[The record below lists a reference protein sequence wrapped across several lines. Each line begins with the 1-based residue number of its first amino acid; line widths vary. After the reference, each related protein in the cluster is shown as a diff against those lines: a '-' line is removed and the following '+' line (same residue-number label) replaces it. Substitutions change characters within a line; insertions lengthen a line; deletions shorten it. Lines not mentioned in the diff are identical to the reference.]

1 MAQVTMTSQEYL
13 EMVEKIR
20 RLEQLEKEAVDG
32 VEITLDPEGRYGKYS
47 IHVRTAMTDKM
58 VSGMVSKIVDSIKDA
73 DYVMDELV
81 GENRHF
87 LDLQRG
93 VITYNWNDQPEEDEV
108 DLLKDK
114 NFKAAWDRALAR
126 MEEPKEENDDMSEE

>member
-47 IHVRTAMTDKM
+47 IHVRTAITDKM

-126 MEEPKEENDDMSEE
+126 MEEPKEEKDDVSEK

>member
-126 MEEPKEENDDMSEE
+126 TEEPKEEKDEVSEE